1 MKFAIIG
8 GNAQALLLAHLLNKQ
23 GEAQLIITNEQQ
35 AAELSANGLKCGTEQ
50 QQIAVHTDFEQVDP
64 DAYIFITIHSEELP
78 PILRLLK
85 IRRPSNPL
93 VFVQQGMLY
102 LEKARLLAHRQIA
115 AAVLDCDAVKV
126 NGHEI
131 KYTKTPQLS
140 LGLLKGEAQRF
151 EPLTAVDQIAV
162 QWTDDIETRL
172 FEQLLRDSL
181 INPLTALMKIEKGR
195 LITDPNAYEL
205 FRNLYNEMYLAF
217 PEIESLQPIE
227 RVAAYCASR
236 PEEISSMLA
245 DRLAGDAMD
254 VDGLMLYILQ
264 IAKLDLPL
272 FKAFY
277 HLLKT
282 VEET

>member
-8 GNAQALLLAHLLNKQ
+8 GNAQALLLAHLLKKE
-23 GEAQLIITNEQQ
+23 GDVQLIITNEQQ
-35 AAELSANGLKCGTEQ
+35 AAELNAHGLICGATKQ
-50 QQIAVHTDFEQVDP
+50 PISVYTDFEQVDP
-64 DAYIFITIHSEELP
+64 DAYIFIAVHSEELP
-78 PILRLLK
+78 PILKLLK

-102 LEKARLLAHRQIA
+102 IEKARLLAHRQIA
-115 AAVLDCDAVKV
+115 AATLDCDAVKV

-131 KYTKTPQLS
+131 KYAKTPQLS
-140 LGLLKGEAQRF
+140 LGVLKGEPVQF
-151 EPLTAVDQIAV
+151 EALTHMGHVTV
-162 QWTDDIETRL
+162 EWTEDIEKRL
-172 FEQLLRDSL
+172 YEQLLRDSL

-205 FRNLYNEMYLAF
+205 FRNLYNELYLAF

-245 DRLAGDAMD
+245 DRLANDPMD
-254 VDGLMLYILQ
+254 VDGLMLYMLQ
-264 IAKLDLPL
+264 ISKLDLPL

-282 VEET
+282 VEEN

>member
-8 GNAQALLLAHLLNKQ
+8 GNAQALLLAYLLNKE
-23 GEAQLIITNEQQ
+23 GDVQLIITDEKQ
-35 AAELSANGLKCGTEQ
+35 AADLNAHGLIRGKEHQ
-50 QQIAVHTDFEQVDP
+50 DIAVYSDFEQVDP
-64 DAYIFITIHSEELP
+64 DAYIFITVHSEELP
-78 PILRLLK
+78 AILRLLK

-102 LEKARLLAHRQIA
+102 VEKARLLAHRQIA
-115 AAVLDCDAVKV
+115 AGTIDCDAVKV
-126 NGHEI
+126 SAHEI
-131 KYTKTPQLS
+131 AFTKNPQLS
-140 LGLLKGEAQRF
+140 LGLLKGDAAQFEALIKAGHITVR
-151 EPLTAVDQIAV
+151 
-162 QWTDDIETRL
+162 WTDDIETRL

-217 PEIESLQPIE
+217 PEIETLQPIE
-227 RVAAYCASR
+227 HVAAYCASR
-236 PEEISSMLA
+236 PEEVSAMLA
-245 DRLAGDAMD
+245 DRLAGDPMD
-254 VDGLMLYILQ
+254 IDGLMLYILQ
-264 IAKLDLPL
+264 TSKLDLPL

-282 VEET
+282 VEAN

>member
-102 LEKARLLAHRQIA
+102 VEKARLLAHRQIA

>member
-8 GNAQALLLAHLLNKQ
+8 GNAQALLLAHLLEKQ
-23 GEAQLIITNEQQ
+23 GDVQLIVTNEAQ
-35 AAELSANGLKCGTEQ
+35 AAELNAHGLVCGTEKQ
-50 QQIAVHTDFEQVDP
+50 RIAVYTDLEQVDP
-64 DAYIFITIHSEELP
+64 DAYIFITVHSEELP
-78 PILRLLK
+78 PMLRLLK

-93 VFVQQGMLY
+93 VFIQQGMLY
-102 LEKARLLAHRQIA
+102 VEKACLLAHRQIA
-115 AAVLDCDAVKV
+115 AGTLDCDAVKV
-126 NGHEI
+126 NTHEI
-131 KYTKTPQLS
+131 TYTKTPQLNF
-140 LGLLKGEAQRF
+140 GLLKGEPSHF
-151 EPLTAVDQIAV
+151 EPLLAVDHMAV
-162 QWTDDIETRL
+162 QWVEDIEKRL

-181 INPLTALMKIEKGR
+181 INPLTALMKIEKGQ

-217 PEIESLQPIE
+217 PEIESVQPIE

-245 DRLAGDAMD
+245 DRMAGDPMD

-264 IAKLDLPL
+264 VSKLDLPL

-282 VEET
+282 VEEN

>member
-8 GNAQALLLAHLLNKQ
+8 GNAQALLLAHLLKKE
-23 GEAQLIITNEQQ
+23 GDVQLIITNEQQ
-35 AAELSANGLKCGTEQ
+35 AAELNAHGLICGATQ
-50 QQIAVHTDFEQVDP
+50 QPISVYTDFEQVDP
-64 DAYIFITIHSEELP
+64 DAYIFITVHSEELP
-78 PILRLLK
+78 PILKLLK

-102 LEKARLLAHRQIA
+102 IEKARLLAHRQIA
-115 AAVLDCDAVKV
+115 SATLDCDAVKV
-126 NGHEI
+126 KGHEI

-140 LGLLKGEAQRF
+140 LGVLKGEPAQF
-151 EPLTAVDQIAV
+151 EALTHMGHVTV
-162 QWTDDIETRL
+162 EWTEDIEKRL
-172 FEQLLRDSL
+172 YEQLLRDSL

-205 FRNLYNEMYLAF
+205 FRNLYNELYLAF

-245 DRLAGDAMD
+245 DRLARDPMD

-264 IAKLDLPL
+264 ISKLDLPL

-282 VEET
+282 VEEN

>member
-8 GNAQALLLAHLLNKQ
+8 GNAQALLLAHLLKKQ
-23 GEAQLIITNEQQ
+23 GDVQLITTNEEQ
-35 AAELSANGLKCGTEQ
+35 AAELNTHGLICGTEQ
-50 QQIAVHTDFEQVDP
+50 QRIAVYTDLEQVDP
-64 DAYIFITIHSEELP
+64 DAYIFITVHSDELP

-85 IRRPSNPL
+85 IRRPGNPL

-102 LEKARLLAHRQIA
+102 IEKARLLAHRQIA
-115 AAVLDCDAVKV
+115 AGTLDCDAVKV
-126 NGHEI
+126 NAHEI
-131 KYTKTPQLS
+131 SYTKTPQLS
-140 LGLLKGEAQRF
+140 LGLLKGEPAQF
-151 EPLTAVDQIAV
+151 EALAKMAHMTV
-162 QWTDDIETRL
+162 QWTEDIEKRL

-245 DRLAGDAMD
+245 DRMANDPMD

-264 IAKLDLPL
+264 ISKLDLPL

-282 VEET
+282 VEEN

>member
-23 GEAQLIITNEQQ
+23 GEVQLIITNEQQ
-35 AAELSANGLKCGTEQ
+35 AAELSANGLVCGTEH

-64 DAYIFITIHSEELP
+64 DAYIVITIHSEELP
-78 PILRLLK
+78 PILKLLK

-93 VFVQQGMLY
+93 IFVQQGMLY
-102 LEKARLLAHRQIA
+102 VEKARLLAHRQIA

-126 NGHEI
+126 SAHEI
-131 KYTKTPQLS
+131 KYAKLPQLS

-151 EPLTAVDQIAV
+151 DSLTAVDQIAV

-236 PEEISSMLA
+236 PEEVSSMLA